1 MMVEEFKIPPFLRQ
15 IVIIAVIFVA
25 VIGMKYTSSI
35 LGLILLSIFLS
46 LLIYPFLIWLK
57 RRGLSY
63 NLSVILTLVG
73 VLALGAAIIGFLVVS
88 IAQLIKAIPTL
99 TISSNGFLDQY
110 GNQIIS
116 FLVTHIPDTDAGG
129 LLYSGMF
136 ILFGVIFLVYELPLI
151 KDRLVNYFGGDN
163 PKLQETFGIVNAF
176 VEYFI
181 IRGEVNLFYGVGVAI
196 ILFIF
201 DINSAILWGLMTFF
215 LGFIPYIGIIL
226 AAIPPVLIA
235 WAKFGLEGAILMAL
249 FFIVINTIAESYIF
263 PKLAGKGLQMSV
275 YVVFVSVFLW
285 GWILGPIGAFLGV
298 PLSLVIIKYLD
309 HFKET
314 QWIALLMSSADEDEG
329 KNKKS

>member
-46 LLIYPFLIWLK
+46 LLIYPFLIWLE

-63 NLSVILTLVG
+63 NQSVILTLVG

-116 FLVTHIPDTDAGG
+116 FLVAHIPDTDAGG

-163 PKLQETFGIVNAF
+163 PKLTGNIWYCQ
-176 VEYFI
+176 Y
-181 IRGEVNLFYGVGVAI
+181 IRRIFY
-196 ILFIF
+196 
-201 DINSAILWGLMTFF
+201 N
-215 LGFIPYIGIIL
+215 
-226 AAIPPVLIA
+226 
-235 WAKFGLEGAILMAL
+235 
-249 FFIVINTIAESYIF
+249 
-263 PKLAGKGLQMSV
+263 KG
-275 YVVFVSVFLW
+275 
-285 GWILGPIGAFLGV
+285 
-298 PLSLVIIKYLD
+298 
-309 HFKET
+309 
-314 QWIALLMSSADEDEG
+314 
-329 KNKKS
+329 